1 MIALTCE
8 YLGFSVGAKTIL
20 KGVSFSLN
28 EGDKM
33 GIVGVNGAGKST
45 LLRMIAG
52 TCEPSEGAVY
62 LRKSATLEMLNQN
75 DMVEEEKT
83 PYEVL
88 LSSCTELGDAEKRL
102 EELSSRMVTGDEEA
116 SLCHHSLH
124 ERFLE
129 LGGYEYKG
137 RIKGILRSLGFSEEQ
152 MNTPSGILSGGQKT
166 RLALARIL
174 YKSPDI
180 LILDEPTN
188 HLDIDGRE
196 ALIRALNEYK
206 GSVILIA
213 HDMHLVELVADTL
226 WLVKDGTCK
235 PYDGDLSEYRNLLL
249 QPDKPADKK
258 ALPQPEPRQSKG
270 DTRAEKKAA
279 VSRLRRVER
288 EIEKLE
294 EQKKLLEAAFE
305 QLLPTEEIIAKQK
318 DLAWIDNQLN
328 AFEEEWFELSA
339 KLEK

>member
-1 MIALTCE
+1 M
-8 YLGFSVGAKTIL
+8 
-20 KGVSFSLN
+20 
-28 EGDKM
+28 
-33 GIVGVNGAGKST
+33 
-45 LLRMIAG
+45 
-52 TCEPSEGAVY
+52 
-62 LRKSATLEMLNQN
+62 
-75 DMVEEEKT
+75 
-83 PYEVL
+83 
-88 LSSCTELGDAEKRL
+88 
-102 EELSSRMVTGDEEA
+102 
-116 SLCHHSLH
+116 
-124 ERFLE
+124 
-129 LGGYEYKG
+129 
-137 RIKGILRSLGFSEEQ
+137 
-152 MNTPSGILSGGQKT
+152 
-166 RLALARIL
+166 
-174 YKSPDI
+174 
-180 LILDEPTN
+180 
-188 HLDIDGRE
+188 DIDGRE

-305 QLLPTEEIIAKQK
+305 QPLPTEEIIAKQK